1 MKDPK
6 TTSIAI
12 VGAIILFALV
22 SALIFKKIDVASF
35 TAAIASVG
43 AFLGVLVGLFASDS
57 KKGGNA

>member
-12 VGAIILFALV
+12 IGAIILFALV

-43 AFLGVLVGLFASDS
+43 AFLSVLVAFIRR
-57 KKGGNA
+57 